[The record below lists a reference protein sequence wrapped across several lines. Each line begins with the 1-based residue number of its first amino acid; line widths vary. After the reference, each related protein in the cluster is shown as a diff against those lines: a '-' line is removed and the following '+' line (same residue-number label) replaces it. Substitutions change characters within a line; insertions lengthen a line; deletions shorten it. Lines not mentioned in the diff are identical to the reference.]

1 MMRQTA
7 AFPMFG
13 AGFPAPPGASTAGDV
28 MGVPVF
34 PPVGDN
40 PMMMAMMGASM
51 PPHVLEAMNAMAQQQ
66 QLQQQHDQIQAP
78 VGDKLPAAA
87 AAAAAAAAEVKV
99 EPPVAAAPS

>member
-1 MMRQTA
+1 
-7 AFPMFG
+7 
-13 AGFPAPPGASTAGDV
+13 
-28 MGVPVF
+28 
-34 PPVGDN
+34 
-40 PMMMAMMGASM
+40 MMMAMMGASM

-87 AAAAAAAAEVKV
+87 AAAAEVKV

>member
-1 MMRQTA
+1 
-7 AFPMFG
+7 
-13 AGFPAPPGASTAGDV
+13 
-28 MGVPVF
+28 
-34 PPVGDN
+34 
-40 PMMMAMMGASM
+40 M